1 MRRFPALLSSLLFV
15 SGLAAVSAGC
25 LTLIPVSSH
34 VDRGADFTRYRTY
47 AWGPA
52 DALPLTDARLRDN
65 PFFIDD
71 LHGAIDTE
79 LQARGLERATPERAD
94 LLVHFHAAVNERV
107 EVPARAER
115 FRECIGPDCPATV
128 TTFEAGTLV
137 IDILDTFSNSVVWR
151 GWAEHR
157 IEDML
162 DDPQLVRR
170 RVRDAV
176 HRMMERL
183 PLAVM
188 TRSRAQAQEVT
199 P

>member
-1 MRRFPALLSSLLFV
+1 MRRVHALLPAVLVGS
-15 SGLAAVSAGC
+15 LAAAAAGC
-25 LTLIPVSSH
+25 ITLIPVSSH

-52 DALPLTDARLRDN
+52 DALPVTDPRLRDN

-71 LHGAIDTE
+71 LHGAIDSE
-79 LQARGLERATPERAD
+79 LQSRGLLRATSERAD
-94 LLVHFHAAVNERV
+94 LLVHFHAAVNERL

-115 FRECIGPDCPATV
+115 FRECAGQDCPATV

-137 IDILDTFSNSVVWR
+137 IDVLDTWSNSVVWR

-157 IEDML
+157 IEDMV
-162 DDPQLVRR
+162 DDPQLAGR

-183 PLAVM
+183 PLAAEA
-188 TRSRAQAQEVT
+188 RSRAQAPEVT

>member
-1 MRRFPALLSSLLFV
+1 MRRVHALLPAVLVGS
-15 SGLAAVSAGC
+15 LAAAAAGC
-25 LTLIPVSSH
+25 ITLIPVSSH
-34 VDRGADFTRYRTY
+34 VDRGADFARYRTY

-52 DALPLTDARLRDN
+52 DALPVTDPRLRDN

-71 LHGAIDTE
+71 LHGAIDSE
-79 LQARGLERATPERAD
+79 LQSRGLLRATSERAD
-94 LLVHFHAAVNERV
+94 LLVHFHAAVNERL

-115 FRECIGPDCPATV
+115 FRECAGQDCPATV

-137 IDILDTFSNSVVWR
+137 IDVLDTWSNSVVWR

-162 DDPQLVRR
+162 ENPQLVGR

-183 PLAVM
+183 PLAAEA
-188 TRSRAQAQEVT
+188 RSRAQAPEVT